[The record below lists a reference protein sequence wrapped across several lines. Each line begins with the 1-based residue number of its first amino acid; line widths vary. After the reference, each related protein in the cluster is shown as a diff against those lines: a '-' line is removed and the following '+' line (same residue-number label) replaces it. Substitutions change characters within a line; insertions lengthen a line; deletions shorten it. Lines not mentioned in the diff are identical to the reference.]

1 MCGAFVASIGSLRI
15 DFNVSRR
22 NLMLTLNYEQP
33 SPSSDATRSVQ
44 ACKDAGS
51 NKSGE
56 CSGENEARVEKCS
69 A

>member
-33 SPSSDATRSVQ
+33 SPSLETSSSIQ
-44 ACKDAGS
+44 FKDS
-51 NKSGE
+51 NGNKPSK
-56 CSGENEARVEKCS
+56 CSGED
-69 A
+69 